1 MANSLRD
8 VKIRIESTKSTAQIT
23 KAMYMVSQSK
33 VTKALEQYNSY
44 KDFMQRIADL
54 VYNVASDESI
64 LDVHPLLKEREI
76 KKRCYLIITSDRGLA
91 GVYNSSIYKTLEEE
105 VGDKNDFIVA
115 AIGKQGYSFL
125 KRKKYKL
132 IKDEP
137 TLVRDDVMFL
147 DIVPLANEIIAMY
160 LNNEI
165 DELIIIYNHYI
176 NSLTNEIHKERILP
190 ISKIE
195 GSKSNENYI
204 FEAGVEH
211 TLDMI
216 LPMYVK
222 DMIYGIILDA
232 KAAEHCSRR
241 NAMKNATDNA
251 DKVISKLQILY
262 NRARQDVIT
271 NELIDIVGGANA
283 IGGDN

>member
-91 GVYNSSIYKTLEEE
+91 GVYNSSIYKALEEE
-105 VGDKNDFIVA
+105 VVDKNDFIVA

>member
-91 GVYNSSIYKTLEEE
+91 GVYNSSIYKALEEE

-115 AIGKQGYSFL
+115 SIGKQGYSFL
-125 KRKKYKL
+125 KRKKYEL

-147 DIVPLANEIIAMY
+147 DIVPLANEIIDMY

>member
-76 KKRCYLIITSDRGLA
+76 KKKCYLIITSDRGLA
-91 GVYNSSIYKTLEEE
+91 GVYNSSIYKALEEE
-105 VGDKNDFIVA
+105 VKDKDNFIVA
-115 AIGKQGYSFL
+115 SIGKQGYSFL
-125 KRKKYKL
+125 KRKKYEL

-147 DIVPLANEIIAMY
+147 DIVPLANEIIDMY

-251 DKVISKLQILY
+251 NKVISKLQILY

>member
-44 KDFMQRIADL
+44 KDFMQRITDL

-76 KKRCYLIITSDRGLA
+76 KKKCYLIITSDRGLA
-91 GVYNSSIYKTLEEE
+91 GVYNSSIYKALEEE
-105 VGDKNDFIVA
+105 VEDKNDFIVA
-115 AIGKQGYSFL
+115 SIGKQGYSFL
-125 KRKKYKL
+125 KRKKYEM

-147 DIVPLANEIIAMY
+147 DIVPLANEIIDMY

-165 DELIIIYNHYI
+165 DELVIIYNHYI

-222 DMIYGIILDA
+222 DVIYGIILDA

>member
-33 VTKALEQYNSY
+33 VTKALDQYTGY

-91 GVYNSSIYKTLEEE
+91 GVYNSSIYKSLEEE
-105 VGDKNDFIVA
+105 VSNKSDFIVA

-125 KRKKYKL
+125 KRKKYEM

-147 DIVPLANEIIAMY
+147 DIVPLANEIIDMY

-204 FEAGVEH
+204 FEAGVMH

-232 KAAEHCSRR
+232 KSAEHCSRR

-251 DKVISKLQILY
+251 EKVISKLQILY

>member
-125 KRKKYKL
+125 KRKKYEI

-147 DIVPLANEIIAMY
+147 DIVPLANEIIDMY